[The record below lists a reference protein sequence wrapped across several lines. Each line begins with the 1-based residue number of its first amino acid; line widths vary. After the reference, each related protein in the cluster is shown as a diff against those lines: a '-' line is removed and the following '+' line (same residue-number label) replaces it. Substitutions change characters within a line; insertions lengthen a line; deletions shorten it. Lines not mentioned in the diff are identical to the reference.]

1 MESRHPRVCLCE
13 PWRSAW
19 PSLYVDEC
27 ECVSEFVVSVDVCGS
42 LYAPVNKPWRRRW
55 RGLLMPGS
63 DWGCGRA
70 NLLGASS
77 RVKVCAVLRSS
88 GGSEGVFGRILRVC
102 VCVGG
107 GV

>member
-1 MESRHPRVCLCE
+1 
-13 PWRSAW
+13 
-19 PSLYVDEC
+19 
-27 ECVSEFVVSVDVCGS
+27 
-42 LYAPVNKPWRRRW
+42 
-55 RGLLMPGS
+55 MPGS

-107 GV
+107 GCLAPISYRLDREGKRVTSV